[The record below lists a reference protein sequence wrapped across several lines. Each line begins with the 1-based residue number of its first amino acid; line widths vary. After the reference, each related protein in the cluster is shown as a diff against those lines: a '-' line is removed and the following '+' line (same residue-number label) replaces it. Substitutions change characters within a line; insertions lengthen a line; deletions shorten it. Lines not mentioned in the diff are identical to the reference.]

1 MKIIEPTFIE
11 KTKSLCP
18 FIFFSFAFLLF
29 TFAVYDW
36 IWTPEAPERLNLVYI
51 SLILCFFSTT
61 TGGLM
66 LYGKTLSNVKAGKF
80 FQIDFAPSHPVK
92 DIPDQAVKTLDENVL
107 EQRKQFA
114 QDHQL
119 PGDDGPRFS
128 SINIS
133 KASEILV
140 RPSAYPMTPMYLL
153 DNNYRIIDWNDA
165 LSLAY
170 DRTME
175 GRFGHSILEW
185 TYFLDNYEDILKH
198 GEKVFTDENRLPV
211 IDVENIEYTSM
222 RYGKIR
228 AKKRA
233 YQVPDDEGLCL
244 AWLITL
250 DLRFVDVQTEERYK
264 KDLLHKLSKDQ
275 VWSEYS
281 FYYDALLKNT
291 KIYDDLIDVMVGVAP
306 GFGRINGSSRVLDLG
321 AGTGNI
327 CQALHNANPQGTTIA
342 LENNRIMLD
351 ILRCKCRDF
360 LVTSD
365 DQAGVIAVKQDIT
378 SLYGLADDY
387 FDYVIANNVLY
398 AVKDIDSCLKE
409 IHRVLKPGANLRIS
423 GPHAKSDPDRL
434 FKYIRS
440 ELKAKGIFAEL
451 EEAYRRVYNINKFR
465 LGSLINRFTYE
476 DLQTKLTEVGF
487 VDVHQPDVQVYNGES
502 MLISATKNKS
512 LN

>member
-1 MKIIEPTFIE
+1 MTYFDNKPHIGPCI
-11 KTKSLCP
+11 
-18 FIFFSFAFLLF
+18 LF
-29 TFAVYDW
+29 GLA
-36 IWTPEAPERLNLVYI
+36 L
-51 SLILCFFSTT
+51 SLIIFAISDWFFITKFDHPTLTYTSLLLGVILTIIGT
-61 TGGLM
+61 LM
-66 LYGKTLSNVKAGKF
+66 LNGKTLSTARFGKIAF
-80 FQIDFAPSHPVK
+80 TFSKNSPPPNNENRDEAQ
-92 DIPDQAVKTLDENVL
+92 KTINEKLL
-107 EQRKQFA
+107 EKRKQFA
-114 QDHQL
+114 QDHDL
-119 PGDDGPRFS
+119 PGDDSPRFS

-133 KASEILV
+133 KANEILV

-185 TYFLDNYEDILKH
+185 TYFLDNYEAILTH
-198 GEKVFTDENRLPV
+198 GEKAFADANNLPS
-211 IDVENIEYTSM
+211 IDVETIEYTSM

-250 DLRFVDVQTEERYK
+250 DLHFADVQTEERYK
-264 KDLLHKLSKDQ
+264 KDLLRKLSKDQ

-281 FYYDALLKNT
+281 FYYDDLLKNT
-291 KIYDDLIDVMVGVAP
+291 KIYRHLINTMVGVAP
-306 GFGRINGSSRVLDLG
+306 GFGRINGASRVLDLG

-327 CQALHNANPQGTTIA
+327 CQALHDANPTGTTIA

-360 LVTSD
+360 LVTTD
-365 DQAGVIAVKQDIT
+365 EQAGVIAIKQDIT

-398 AVKDIDSCLKE
+398 AVQDIDSCLKE

-423 GPHAKSDPDRL
+423 GPHSKSDPDRL
-434 FKYIRS
+434 FKYVRS
-440 ELKAKGIFAEL
+440 ELKANGMFAEL
-451 EEAYRRVYNINKFR
+451 EEAYRHVYNINKFR
-465 LGSLINRFTYE
+465 LGSLINRFSYE
-476 DLQTKLTEVGF
+476 DLQTKLTGVGF

-502 MLISATKNKS
+502 MLISASKNKS
-512 LN
+512 LD